1 VQQYLLNENFAE
13 PLENN
18 KFMIR
23 RKNKIK
29 LFQIEEKKDG
39 GFTLVEVIIALVIL
53 MISVMGI
60 FAVFAFATVYNT
72 GNSMRSQ
79 ALSILQREVEMIRSA
94 KFTPTITDN
103 YTPGATDDGRRDL
116 RGGTKTPRTVTAIN
130 GTTYTVETIVDND
143 PFTQLV
149 QNDTDVPNP
158 KLKEITLTV
167 TPQSST
173 NGSWIVAYPAK
184 VVFRRVRSN

>member
-1 VQQYLLNENFAE
+1 MSQNKDADKFFQSKVRNE
-13 PLENN
+13 
-18 KFMIR
+18 
-23 RKNKIK
+23 
-29 LFQIEEKKDG
+29 D

-60 FAVFAFATVYNT
+60 FAVFTYATIYNT

-79 ALSILQREVEMIRSA
+79 ALSILQQEVERFRSA

-103 YTPGATDDGRRDL
+103 YTPGTPDDGRRDL
-116 RGGTKTPRTVTAIN
+116 RGGTKAARTETAIN
-130 GTTYTVETIVDND
+130 GTTYTVQTIVDND
-143 PFTQLV
+143 PFTPLV

-158 KLKEITLTV
+158 KLKEITITV

-173 NGSWIVAYPAK
+173 PGSWVVANPVR
-184 VVFRRVRSN
+184 VVFRRVRAN

>member
-1 VQQYLLNENFAE
+1 MNR
-13 PLENN
+13 N
-18 KFMIR
+18 KNAT
-23 RKNKIK
+23 KS
-29 LFQIEEKKDG
+29 FQIKGKNDA

-60 FAVFAFATVYNT
+60 FAVFAYATVYNT

-79 ALSILQREVEMIRSA
+79 ALSTLQKEVEMIRSA

-103 YTPGATDDGRRDL
+103 YTPGTPDDGRRDL
-116 RGGTKTPRTVTAIN
+116 RGGTKTPRTVTAVN

-143 PFTQLV
+143 PFTPLV
-149 QNDTDVPNP
+149 QNDAAVENP
-158 KLKEITLTV
+158 RLKEITLTV
-167 TPQSST
+167 TPQSNT
-173 NGSWIVAYPAK
+173 NGWVIAYPVR

>member
-1 VQQYLLNENFAE
+1 VQQCLLNENFAE

-116 RGGTKTPRTVTAIN
+116 RGGTKTPRTVTAVN

>member
-1 VQQYLLNENFAE
+1 VQQRLLNEDFAARSVK
-13 PLENN
+13 NN
-18 KFMIR
+18 TSMFR
-23 RKNKIK
+23 NKDK
-29 LFQIEEKKDG
+29 AKPFQIEEKNEC

-116 RGGTKTPRTVTAIN
+116 RGGTKTPRTVTAVN

-143 PFTQLV
+143 PFTTGV

-158 KLKEITLTV
+158 RLKEITLTV
-167 TPQSST
+167 TPQSNNS
-173 NGSWIVAYPAK
+173 GWVVANPVR
-184 VVFRRVRSN
+184 VVFRRVRAN

>member
-1 VQQYLLNENFAE
+1 MNR
-13 PLENN
+13 N
-18 KFMIR
+18 K
-23 RKNKIK
+23 NVIK
-29 LFQIEEKKDG
+29 SFQIKEKNDD

-79 ALSILQREVEMIRSA
+79 ALSTLQKEVEMIRSA

-103 YTPGATDDGRRDL
+103 YTPGTPDDGRRDL
-116 RGGTKTPRTVTAIN
+116 RGGTKAARTETAVN
-130 GTTYTVETIVDND
+130 GTTYTVQTIVDND
-143 PFTQLV
+143 PFTTGV

-158 KLKEITLTV
+158 RLKEITLTV
-167 TPQSST
+167 TPQSNNS
-173 NGSWIVAYPAK
+173 GWVVANPVR
-184 VVFRRVRSN
+184 VVFRRVRAN